1 MIDCDGAAVHLGL
14 EDDSS
19 TFFTFLDYR
28 AISGRE
34 NDTDELNL
42 GAKLHW
48 DMKNSFLPLT
58 ITDREYCWG

>member
-34 NDTDELNL
+34 NDMESSSWELNCI
-42 GAKLHW
+42 G
-48 DMKNSFLPLT
+48 
-58 ITDREYCWG
+58 I